1 MDWRRTFLF
10 SCLALLASAA
20 IGQDYPTKP
29 IRVIS
34 PLAPGGATDIAARLI
49 AEHAGK
55 LLGQPMVVENI
66 AGAGGTIGSN
76 VVARAAPD
84 GYTLLMG
91 TNGTLGVAPA
101 VYSKLPYDSDTAFAP
116 ITLATEQQ
124 FVLVVNPTLP
134 VKSLEELIAQAKRA
148 PGSLNYGSAGNGSG
162 PHLAMVLLERLAG
175 IEMSHVP
182 YKSTGPMVQAL
193 LAGDIQVGMPD
204 IVGALPYI
212 QAGRLRPLAVS
223 RTSRSVML
231 QDVPTVQ
238 ESGFAPFDV
247 MSWVGVLAPAGTP
260 PAIIEK
266 LNKAI
271 SAALRVPEVQQ
282 RLATFDS
289 NIRTTTPQEF
299 AAFIRAERK
308 KWKEAV
314 DTAKVRLD

>member
-1 MDWRRTFLF
+1 MDWLRAFLF
-10 SCLALLASAA
+10 SWLALLCSTAVC
-20 IGQDYPTKP
+20 QEYPTKP
-29 IRVIS
+29 IRLIT
-34 PLAPGGATDIAARLI
+34 PLAPGGATDVAARLI

-91 TNGTLGVAPA
+91 TNGTLAIAPA
-101 VYSKLPYDSDTAFAP
+101 VYSKLPYDSDNAFAP
-116 ITLATEQQ
+116 VTLATEQQ
-124 FVLVVNPTLP
+124 FVLVVSPTLP
-134 VKSLEELIAQAKRA
+134 VKSLAELIAYAKT
-148 PGSLNYGSAGNGSG
+148 PGKLNYGSAGNGSG
-162 PHLAMVLLERLAG
+162 PHLGMVILNRLAG
-175 IEMSHVP
+175 VEISHIP

-193 LAGDIQVGMPD
+193 LAGDVQVGMPD
-204 IVGALPYI
+204 IVGALPFI

-231 QDVPTVQ
+231 PDVPTVQ
-238 ESGFAPFDV
+238 EAGFAPFDV
-247 MSWVGVLAPAGTP
+247 LSWVGVVAPAGTP
-260 PAIIEK
+260 PAIIAK
-266 LNKAI
+266 LNNAI
-271 SAALRVPEVQQ
+271 SGALRVPEVRQ

-289 NIRTTTPQEF
+289 NIRTTTPGEF

-314 DTAKVRLD
+314 DTANVRLD

>member
-1 MDWRRTFLF
+1 MAWLRGFLF
-10 SCLALLASAA
+10 GCLAVMCTSAA
-20 IGQDYPTKP
+20 AQEYPTKP

-34 PLAPGGATDIAARLI
+34 PLAPGGATDVAARLI

-55 LLGQPMVVENI
+55 ILGQPMVVENI

-124 FVLVVNPTLP
+124 FVLVVSPTLP
-134 VKSLEELIAQAKRA
+134 VNSLAELIAQAKAA
-148 PGSLNYGSAGNGSG
+148 PGKLNYGSAGKGSG
-162 PHLAMVLLERLAG
+162 PHLAMVILERLAG
-175 IEMSHVP
+175 VEMSHIP

-193 LAGDIQVGMPD
+193 LAGDVQVGMPD

-231 QDVPTVQ
+231 PDIPTVQ
-238 ESGFAPFDV
+238 EAGFAPFDV
-247 MSWVGVLAPAGTP
+247 LSWVGVVAPAGTP
-260 PAIIEK
+260 PAIIDK

-271 SAALRVPEVQQ
+271 SAALHMPEVEK

-299 AAFIRAERK
+299 GAFIRAERK

-314 DTAKVRLD
+314 DAANVRLD

>member
-1 MDWRRTFLF
+1 MAWRRAFLF
-10 SCLALLASAA
+10 SCLALMCSAA
-20 IGQDYPTKP
+20 AGQEYPTKP

-124 FVLVVNPTLP
+124 FVLVVSPTLP
-134 VKSLEELIAQAKRA
+134 VKSLAELIAHAKAA
-148 PGSLNYGSAGNGSG
+148 PGKLNYGSAGNGSG
-162 PHLAMVLLERLAG
+162 PHLAMVILERLAG

-193 LAGDIQVGMPD
+193 LAGDVQVGMPD

-231 QDVPTVQ
+231 PDIPTVQ

-247 MSWVGVLAPAGTP
+247 LSWVGVVAPAGTP
-260 PAIIEK
+260 PAIIDK
-266 LNKAI
+266 LNNAI
-271 SAALRVPEVQQ
+271 SAALRVPEVQK
-282 RLATFDS
+282 RLAAFDS
-289 NIRTTTPQEF
+289 NIRTTTPDEF

-314 DTAKVRLD
+314 DAANVRLD